1 MSKVRRKAKEAV
13 ELLEEA
19 VHLLRSAPFSL
30 FACYYIGTLPFVL
43 AFLYFWADMS
53 RSPFARQHVAEAAA
67 GVSLLYIW
75 MKCWQSVFASG
86 MKTRVSASIP
96 EQYSLSRVIRLATI
110 QTMLQVTGFI
120 LLPFALIVFLP
131 FPHVFAFYH
140 NLSLI
145 ADGREGSLRRIIQ
158 KAWRLASLW
167 IPQNHAL
174 IMVLTLFG
182 FVIFLNW
189 VILLFLIPE
198 LIRMLFGIETPFTLS
213 GLSLFN
219 TTFLAVAVAL
229 TYLCLNPL
237 IHTVYVLR
245 CFWGESLQ
253 TGADLQAELKSVTE
267 SDTQRADTSL
277 RSA

>member
-1 MSKVRRKAKEAV
+1 MSKVRRQAKGAV

-30 FACYYIGTLPFVL
+30 LACYYTGTLPFVL

-53 RSPFARQHVAEAAA
+53 SSPFARQHVAEAAA
-67 GVSLLYIW
+67 GVSMLYIW

-86 MKTRVSASIP
+86 MKTLVSASTP
-96 EQYSLSRVIRLATI
+96 QRYTLNRVLRLGITQTI
-110 QTMLQVTGFI
+110 LQATGFI
-120 LLPFALIVFLP
+120 VLPFALIVFLP
-131 FPHVFAFYH
+131 FAHAYAFYH

-145 ADGREGSLRRIIQ
+145 ADGQEGDLKKIIQ

-167 IPQNHAL
+167 APQNHAL
-174 IMVLTLFG
+174 IMILTLFG

-189 VILLFLIPE
+189 VLLLFIIPE

-213 GLSLFN
+213 GLSLLN

-229 TYLCLNPL
+229 TYLSVNPL
-237 IHTVYVLR
+237 IHTAYVLR

-253 TGADLQAELKSVTE
+253 TGADLQAELKAVTAG
-267 SDTQRADTSL
+267 DAQADASL